1 MKPARFIL
9 SCKGNLTVQFLLG
22 FMLILVFVMLFT
34 LMSFTLAVSEITQYV
49 TYAASR
55 SLFLGDG
62 TKGHQQNAAR
72 DKYENLIS
80 NPPLDKFFRP
90 NMFQIA
96 EPSELRPPD
105 NFLGLNRRFPP
116 TSGAPNLFYGVWTKF
131 IPKVLELDTP
141 WGSTEEDATF
151 FETVVGSYLGREP
164 SKTEC
169 EEFDKKRWEFIL
181 DIHGSI
187 PEAANPYGDYNG
199 YSDTGDLEAPSD
211 NGC

>member
-22 FMLILVFVMLFT
+22 FILVLVFVMLFS
-34 LMSFTLAVSEITQYV
+34 LMSFTLSVSEITQYV

-72 DKYENLIS
+72 EKYENLIG

-90 NMFQIA
+90 DMFQIA

-105 NFLGLNRRFPP
+105 NFLGLNRRFPS
-116 TSGAPNLFYGVWTKF
+116 TGGTPNLFYGVWTKF
-131 IPKVLELDTP
+131 IPKVLELNTP
-141 WGSTEEDATF
+141 WGSTEEDAAF

-164 SKTEC
+164 SRDEC
-169 EEFDKKRWEFIL
+169 EKFNRNRWQLIL
-181 DIHGSI
+181 DVHNGI
-187 PEAANPYGDYNG
+187 PEAANSSGTYGVF
-199 YSDTGDLEAPSD
+199 SD